1 MCIGQWVFPEPSPT
15 VVLEP
20 RYTFLAEYLHDFSMG
35 HDRQFVALPAAV
47 GFLVLLK
54 CCRPPA
60 ELTVVGMW
68 AGLVDPVGGEHSNQR
83 RRSISWQD
91 FVRREGAVVDS
102 FRQFPLKFL
111 ARLFSQGIRAHT

>member
-1 MCIGQWVFPEPSPT
+1 
-15 VVLEP
+15 
-20 RYTFLAEYLHDFSMG
+20 LHDFSMG

-54 CCRPPA
+54 YCRPPA

-68 AGLVDPVGGEHSNQR
+68 AGFVDPVGGEQSNQR

-91 FVRREGAVVDS
+91 FVRRDGAVVDS
-102 FRQFPLKFL
+102 FRQFPLRFL
-111 ARLFSQGIRAHT
+111 ACLYAKGGSDHIPDIAVGKMPPPNRLRMID

>member
-1 MCIGQWVFPEPSPT
+1 MAASPAEMPPVAMHSSISGTTICIGQWVFPVPSPS

-54 CCRPPA
+54 YCRPPA
-60 ELTVVGMW
+60 ELTVVGIW
-68 AGLVDPVGGEHSNQR
+68 AGFVDPVGGEQSSQR
-83 RRSISWQD
+83 RRSIS
-91 FVRREGAVVDS
+91 
-102 FRQFPLKFL
+102 
-111 ARLFSQGIRAHT
+111 